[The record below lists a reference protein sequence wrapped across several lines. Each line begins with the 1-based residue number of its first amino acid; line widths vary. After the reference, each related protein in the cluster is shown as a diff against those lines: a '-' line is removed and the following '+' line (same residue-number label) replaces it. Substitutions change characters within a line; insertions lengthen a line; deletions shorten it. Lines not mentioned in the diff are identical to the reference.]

1 MKRLFTA
8 IAMVMTATV
17 AMAQAGPEIKFLDLG
32 DTLQQH
38 SLDWTDVDNDGSL
51 DILVYSTNPNGTAFI
66 EAYRNEG
73 STFVFRDVFGTQ
85 MTEATFYLADYDLDN
100 RIDVLVSGME
110 SGQGR
115 TKAFMN
121 KGSFVF
127 DETNILD
134 AHGKT
139 LGLADLNMD
148 GKRELIMSDDSPNR
162 IMIYQQQAGAW
173 SLLSDTLAF
182 HAAYLSFHDFN
193 SDFYTDIFLS
203 GQKEDGTPVQLI
215 LANEKGFEFA
225 PLAENGAV
233 GDAAVTEGDFN
244 ADGFVDILVSGSNGP
259 SQPASRVIYGNGSL
273 DPLVRDTILASGI
286 VRSLFAGDMTSDG
299 RVDVNI
305 VSVNGSE
312 VQNINLMA
320 GDEEEILPTNDLV
333 DQRFGDADGDGDLD
347 LMLLRPG
354 RLAIH
359 INSIEAINEGPSK
372 PATGFA
378 IFIYDR
384 FFAYWEPSGDD
395 HTPAASVT
403 YDLTLQGTA
412 EEIIMGAFDL
422 IEGRRTMVAHGNT
435 GFNNFILLRD
445 MPQGGYGF
453 FIQAVDNAFH
463 AGNGGICEGVATP
476 CEITTE
482 TSNVCSNEAVHLETQ
497 GESLWFSFADGF
509 LGKSNAYTYDAEG
522 SDTLFSVTP
531 SVGTVCA
538 AMKVYNI
545 QRSESA
551 ARNESETRYVCGD
564 VTLDFTAGGSWDFVT
579 WTSSVKGF
587 LSNAPSVEYPVTVA
601 DTVMLQVSTAAGCS
615 LLRKTAIVISEPQE
629 PTGDTT
635 YQILK
640 GQSVQLHAAVEGG
653 VSYSWAP
660 PTGLDQSNI
669 ANPIATPASNTEY
682 VVTIADSIGCTFTSR
697 VMILV
702 ENTAFVPTLFTPNQD
717 GTNDN
722 LRLYGLGDVSRFSFR
737 IYNRE
742 GNLVFRTD
750 DPAKAIQVGW
760 DGLVQGELQ
769 PAGVYHWKIEGEDV
783 NGKRVLL
790 NGKDTGSIVLIR

>member
-1 MKRLFTA
+1 
-8 IAMVMTATV
+8 MVMTAMV
-17 AMAQAGPEIKFLDLG
+17 AMGQAGPEIKFLDLA

-38 SLDWTDVDNDGSL
+38 RIEWTDVDNDGSL
-51 DILVYSTNPNGTAFI
+51 DILVYSTNPNGMAFI

-73 STFVFRDVFGTQ
+73 ESTFLFRDVYATQ
-85 MTEATFYLADYDLDN
+85 MTEASFYLTDYDLDN
-100 RIDVLVSGME
+100 RIDVLISGME
-110 SGQGR
+110 SGQGT

-127 DETNILD
+127 DETRILD

-193 SDFYTDIFLS
+193 RDFYTDIFLS
-203 GQKEDGTPVQLI
+203 GQKADGTPIQLI
-215 LANEKGFEFA
+215 LANEKGFTFA
-225 PLAENGAV
+225 PLAEHGAV

-244 ADGFVDILVSGSNGP
+244 ADGFIDILFSGSNGAA
-259 SQPASRVIYGNGSL
+259 QPASRIIYGNGSF
-273 DPLVRDTILASGI
+273 DPVVRDTTLASGI
-286 VRSLFAGDMTSDG
+286 VQSVFAGDMTSDG
-299 RVDVNI
+299 RVDVNV
-305 VSVNGSE
+305 VSLNGGE
-312 VQNINLMA
+312 VQNINLLA

-359 INSIEAINEGPSK
+359 INSVDAINEGPSK
-372 PATGFA
+372 PVSGFA
-378 IFIYDR
+378 TFIYDR

-395 HTPAASVT
+395 HTPAASIT
-403 YDLTLQGTA
+403 YDITLQGTG

-435 GFNNFILLRD
+435 GFDNFILLKD
-445 MPQGGYGF
+445 IPQGGYGF

-463 AGNGGICEGVATP
+463 AGSGGICEGGATP
-476 CEITTE
+476 CEFTTE
-482 TSNVCSNEAVHLETQ
+482 TYDVCSNETVHLETQ
-497 GESLWFSFADGF
+497 GKSLWFSFADGF
-509 LGKSNAYTYDAEG
+509 LGKSNAYAYDAEA

-531 SVGTVCA
+531 SVGTACA

-551 ARNESETRYVCGD
+551 ARNESETKYVCSGA
-564 VTLDFTAGGSWDFVT
+564 TLDFTADDSWDFVT
-579 WTSSVKGF
+579 WTSSVSGL
-587 LSNAPSVEYPVTVA
+587 LSHEHSLQYPVNVG
-601 DTVMLQVSTAAGCS
+601 DTVMLQASTAAGCS
-615 LLRKTAIVISEPQE
+615 LLRKTAIVISEPQG
-629 PTGDTT
+629 PIGDTT

-640 GQSVQLHAAVEGG
+640 GQSVQLHATIEGA

-669 ANPIATPASNTEY
+669 ASPVATPASNTEY
-682 VVTIADSIGCTFTSR
+682 LVTITDSIGCTFASR

-760 DGLVQGELQ
+760 DGLVQGVLQ
-769 PAGVYHWKIEGEDV
+769 PAGVYHWKVEGEDV